1 MACLVRI
8 TGNHTLGCGAPTE
21 GPLMKP
27 KGAYII
33 NASDVVSYTV
43 AAGGAATWTLR
54 EGTAGIPIEAG
65 NNALAITVGIKGG
78 EVAAQMFD
86 VTAEFSFFSEHLYS
100 AMDGSAVCQGP
111 NSQIILAVD
120 HGNGIYKVYGLGY
133 PLECL
138 SVEGDTTGNG
148 FLRVT
153 FGVEDWQVGTT
164 ISRITK
170 AQYDA
175 LSTPQ
180 PAPEP

>member
-1 MACLVRI
+1 MACLFRI
-8 TGNHTLGCGAPTE
+8 TGNHTLLCGAPAN

-27 KGAYII
+27 QGAYII
-33 NASDVVSYTV
+33 NASDIVSYTV
-43 AAGGAATWTLR
+43 AAGGVATWTLR
-54 EGTAGIPIEAG
+54 TGTVGVPIEAG
-65 NNALAITVGIKGG
+65 NNALTITIGVKGG

-86 VTAEFSFFSEHLYS
+86 VTAEFSFFSEYLYS
-100 AMDGSAVCQGP
+100 TIDGAAARLGP
-111 NSQIILAVD
+111 NAQIILAVD

-148 FLRVT
+148 FPRVT

-164 ISRITK
+164 IMGITK

-175 LSTPQ
+175 LATPVS
-180 PAPEP
+180 APGA

>member
-8 TGNHTLGCGAPTE
+8 LGDHTLGCGVPAN

-27 KGAYII
+27 QGAYII
-33 NASDVVSYTV
+33 NASDIASYTV
-43 AAGGAATWTLR
+43 NTEGAATWTL
-54 EGTAGIPIEAG
+54 GVGAVGIPIETG
-65 NNALAITVGIKGG
+65 NNALTITVGVKGG

-86 VTAEFSFFSEHLYS
+86 VTAEFSFFSERLYS
-100 AMDGSAVCQGP
+100 ARGGSAAHHGA

-120 HGNGIYKVYGLGY
+120 HGNGVYKAYGLGY

-148 FLRVT
+148 FPRVT

-164 ISRITK
+164 ITSITK

-175 LSTPQ
+175 LATPV
-180 PAPEP
+180 PTPET